1 MEMSMK
7 KLFLLLLIILF
18 SISWVNA
25 AVKKSPVKT
34 KEKAKKHGLN
44 IRYYLTDM
52 NHNPTVNFITG
63 ESYYVYLSIQNTTQD
78 SIIYQKPGDSEH
90 LFHYIALK
98 SLTEDMNPRFNNQ
111 NESLQIPIYATKDTV
126 LISQGVID
134 DYQQIQFFKPG
145 FYTIQI
151 MPNVIFP
158 DKYKNDWG
166 KLEFEIECHENPD
179 QVESDPFKDIL
190 NSDQLAPLIEE
201 IEKLPELQNNGN

>member
-1 MEMSMK
+1 
-7 KLFLLLLIILF
+7 
-18 SISWVNA
+18 
-25 AVKKSPVKT
+25 
-34 KEKAKKHGLN
+34 
-44 IRYYLTDM
+44 
-52 NHNPTVNFITG
+52 
-63 ESYYVYLSIQNTTQD
+63 
-78 SIIYQKPGDSEH
+78 
-90 LFHYIALK
+90 
-98 SLTEDMNPRFNNQ
+98 
-111 NESLQIPIYATKDTV
+111 LQIPIYATKDTV